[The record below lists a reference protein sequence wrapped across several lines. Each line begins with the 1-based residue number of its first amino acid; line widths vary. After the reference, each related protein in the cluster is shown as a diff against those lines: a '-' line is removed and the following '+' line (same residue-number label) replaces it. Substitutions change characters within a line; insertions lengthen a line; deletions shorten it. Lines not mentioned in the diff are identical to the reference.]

1 MMKAVFAHPHNGHE
15 YERNRNSE
23 LGLVVGEKYDIERVN
38 IFGFRT
44 ELLLTAFPGESF
56 NSVQFKIEN
65 DDGTPKDIFADPALN
80 PYLLAPAKRVYEE
93 KQMMGYITDAVQ
105 INTTVIGYIKG
116 HPNYSDGDM
125 IRTSPVKSISK
136 NDDGSFEVETSNSI
150 YNVTLAEGEV
160 LSMS

>member
-23 LGLVVGEKYDIERVN
+23 LGLTFGEKYDIERIN

-56 NSVQFKIEN
+56 NSVHFKIEN
-65 DDGTPKDIFADPALN
+65 DDGTPKDIFTDPEIN
-80 PYLLAPAKRVYEE
+80 PYYIAPAANTDDKPF
-93 KQMMGYITDAVQ
+93 QGFITDAVQ
-105 INTTVIGYIKG
+105 IKTTIVGYIKG
-116 HPNYSDGDM
+116 HPNCSDGDM
-125 IRTSPVKSISK
+125 IRTSSVKSISK
-136 NDDGSFEVETSNSI
+136 NDDGSFKVETRNSI